1 MVVCM
6 PLHGQPVQ
14 LLLTICSPRAGTRQE
29 KLQRPSGRHFVH
41 TASLSIRGKF
51 KIPEANSDHY
61 CSIYS
66 MSEKFIVLYSL

>member
-51 KIPEANSDHY
+51 KNPRG
-61 CSIYS
+61 
-66 MSEKFIVLYSL
+66 